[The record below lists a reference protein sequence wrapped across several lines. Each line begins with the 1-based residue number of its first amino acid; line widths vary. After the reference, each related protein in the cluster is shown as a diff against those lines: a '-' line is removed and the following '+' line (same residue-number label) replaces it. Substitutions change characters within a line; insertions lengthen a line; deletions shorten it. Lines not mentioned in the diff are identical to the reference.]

1 MKKIIAL
8 LLACMM
14 LTGLSLSVCAEDSPE
29 ANPVEPP
36 TEVVKPTSPQTGESN
51 ILVYSTMTMCLC
63 AGMVVVSLRK
73 TK

>member
-1 MKKIIAL
+1 MKKLLAL

-29 ANPVEPP
+29 ADPIQPP
-36 TEVVKPTSPQTGESN
+36 AEVIKPTSPQTGESN

-63 AGMVVVSLRK
+63 AGMAVISLHK